1 MGDLIVTVLNLLACK
16 KYMEST
22 LALVITT
29 IKLVPNSLVSSANQ
43 YLRSQLKV
51 RLFETILL
59 LFDVMEVQI
68 LLLSRKKAFHFF
80 YLKVLP
86 SEDADRIM
94 KAIKSVFSIHDLHH
108 LLQKIVFIA
117 SDGTSVNRGLEG
129 GIAAKFRKEL

>member
-1 MGDLIVTVLNLLACK
+1 MGDLIVTFLNLLACK

-108 LLQKIVFIA
+108 LLQKIAFIA

>member
-1 MGDLIVTVLNLLACK
+1 MTFLNLLACK

>member
-1 MGDLIVTVLNLLACK
+1 MGDLIVTFLNLLACK

-68 LLLSRKKAFHFF
+68 LLLLRKKAFHFF
-80 YLKVLP
+80 
-86 SEDADRIM
+86 I
-94 KAIKSVFSIHDLHH
+94 
-108 LLQKIVFIA
+108 
-117 SDGTSVNRGLEG
+117 
-129 GIAAKFRKEL
+129 

>member
-1 MGDLIVTVLNLLACK
+1 MTFLNLLACK

-51 RLFETILL
+51 RFETILL

-117 SDGTSVNRGLEG
+117 SDGTSVNKGLEG

>member
-1 MGDLIVTVLNLLACK
+1 MTFLNLLVCE

-117 SDGTSVNRGLEG
+117 SDGTSVNKGLEG

>member
-1 MGDLIVTVLNLLACK
+1 MTFLNLLACK

-117 SDGTSVNRGLEG
+117 SDGTSVNKGLEG
-129 GIAAKFRKEL
+129 GIVAKFRKEL

>member
-1 MGDLIVTVLNLLACK
+1 MTFLNLLACK

-117 SDGTSVNRGLEG
+117 SDGTSVNKGLEG

>member
-1 MGDLIVTVLNLLACK
+1 MTFLNLLACK

-108 LLQKIVFIA
+108 LLQKIAFIA

>member
-1 MGDLIVTVLNLLACK
+1 
-16 KYMEST
+16 MEST

-94 KAIKSVFSIHDLHH
+94 KAIKSDFSIHDLHH

>member
-1 MGDLIVTVLNLLACK
+1 MTFLNLLACK

-22 LALVITT
+22 LALFITT

>member
-1 MGDLIVTVLNLLACK
+1 
-16 KYMEST
+16 MEST

-51 RLFETILL
+51 RFETILL

-117 SDGTSVNRGLEG
+117 SDGTSVNKGLEG